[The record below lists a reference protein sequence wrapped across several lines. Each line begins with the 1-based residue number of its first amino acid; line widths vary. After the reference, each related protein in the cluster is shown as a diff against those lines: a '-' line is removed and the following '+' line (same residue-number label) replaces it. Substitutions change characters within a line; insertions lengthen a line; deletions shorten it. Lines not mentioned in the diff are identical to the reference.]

1 VDEMNRKVKRDMQ
14 EATPP
19 FVGASG
25 LMSTQSFA
33 ALAVVVAGTRK
44 IILPEITCVR
54 KVAL

>member
-1 VDEMNRKVKRDMQ
+1 MNKKVKREMPGS
-14 EATPP
+14 TPP
-19 FVGASG
+19 FIGASG

>member
-1 VDEMNRKVKRDMQ
+1 MNRKVKKNMQ

-25 LMSTQSFA
+25 PMSAQSYA
-33 ALAVVVAGTRK
+33 VLAMVAAGTRK
-44 IILPEITCVR
+44 IILPEITCLR

>member
-1 VDEMNRKVKRDMQ
+1 VDEMNRKVKKNMQ

-25 LMSTQSFA
+25 PMSAQSYA
-33 ALAVVVAGTRK
+33 VLAMVAAGTRK
-44 IILPEITCVR
+44 IILPEITCLR